1 MLQIPAFDLQFS
13 HQEEHLVLPT
23 ITSIRVV
30 QQLYD
35 ILFQYA
41 ITPEYEK
48 KLQYFIVRMEKHIKS
63 KPRAPF
69 SMPLENLKFL
79 DDGLQEM
86 KLLNWMQI
94 PVSIFAIVPRD
105 FDPADEMATEKVL
118 NFLESFFTF
127 NRQPETLNIVVYP
140 SGLTRY

>member
-1 MLQIPAFDLQFS
+1 LIPAFDLQFS

-41 ITPEYEK
+41 ITPEYEE
-48 KLQYFIVRMEKHIKS
+48 KLKFFIGRMEKHIKS
-63 KPRAPF
+63 KPKAPF
-69 SMPLENLKFL
+69 SMPLEDLKFL
-79 DDGLQEM
+79 DEGLEEM

-94 PVSIFAIVPRD
+94 PVSIFEIVPRG
-105 FDPADEMATEKVL
+105 FDPADELAAEKVF
-118 NFLESFFTF
+118 NFLESIFTF
-127 NRQPETLNIVVYP
+127 NRWPESLRIAVYP